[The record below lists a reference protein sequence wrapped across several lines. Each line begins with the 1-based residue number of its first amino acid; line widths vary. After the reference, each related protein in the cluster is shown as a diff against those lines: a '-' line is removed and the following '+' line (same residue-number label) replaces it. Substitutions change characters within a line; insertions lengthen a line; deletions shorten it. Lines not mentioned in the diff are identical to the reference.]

1 MEDRCIVC
9 GEVIPEGRQV
19 CPNCEGLK
27 EQHSITEIVTETCDG
42 CIGLYDTDI
51 GKCARCGYNTAIK
64 ALLSQV
70 KLKEYI
76 KRLNQPEYTGIVWTK
91 DEVVMLL
98 QELLADRS

>member
-9 GEVIPEGRQV
+9 GEIIPEGRQV
-19 CPNCEGLK
+19 CPECEFKHKISESLK
-27 EQHSITEIVTETCDG
+27 VLDSIGTMYRTASSTSKAI
-42 CIGLYDTDI
+42 
-51 GKCARCGYNTAIK
+51 NTAK
-64 ALLSQV
+64 NALAGQIRL
-70 KLKEYI
+70 ENYI

>member
-19 CPNCEGLK
+19 CPGCEFKHRRNESLK
-27 EQHSITEIVTETCDG
+27 VLDA
-42 CIGLYDTDI
+42 IGNVYGNLS
-51 GKCARCGYNTAIK
+51 AVWVAVNMANN
-64 ALLSQV
+64 ALAAQIRL
-70 KLKEYI
+70 ENYI